1 MKHIVV
7 TQHRGVLGWVCST
20 PRARVR
26 ARTFLMAAAALLL
39 LLSAPSTTF
48 AGSAT
53 WSPAPG
59 SGDWNTPGNWV
70 IGGPPN
76 GPLDT
81 ATFAISTQTAVSI
94 SANTEVNGIT
104 FNAAASAFTITASPG
119 FALSISGLGIT
130 NNSGITQNFVTAVGS
145 AGAVGSVQFT
155 NSATAGSMTV
165 FTNKGGAVNGVA
177 GGGTEFFNTSTA
189 GNGTFTNNSGTVN
202 GALGGDTQFNNTS
215 TAGNGT
221 FTNNGGTVSG
231 AFGGDTEFFN
241 TSTAGNGTFTNNG
254 GTVNGVVGGGTEFNN
269 TSTAGNG
276 TFTNNGGT
284 VGGALPGVM
293 AFLNS
298 STAGNGTFTN
308 NGGTV
313 SGAVGG
319 TTQFFN
325 TSTAGNGTFTN
336 NSTVSG
342 AGGGYLVFHNTST
355 AGNGTFTNNGGTVGG
370 AGNDVTAFFDS
381 STAGNGT
388 FTNNGGTVNGA
399 GNGAMEFHDTSTA
412 GNGTFT
418 NNGGTVSGEG
428 GGDTNFFNS
437 STAGNG
443 TFTNNGGT
451 VNGAG
456 NGGTGFFD
464 SSTADS
470 ATLIANGGLGTG
482 GSIYFFADATGG
494 TARVEVFGN
503 GILDI
508 SFHNAPGVTIG
519 SIEGSGN
526 VFLGANNLTVGSNN
540 LSTTFSGVIRDG
552 GFAGGMGGSLTKIGT
567 GTLSLTNSNT
577 YSGSTLINAGT
588 LIAAHDGAL
597 GSGNVSLTASGVT
610 LTLQNGAT
618 NNYISDHS
626 SISIVNGATA
636 KLNFTGASD
645 LVGGIVLNG
654 FNETTPGTYGSTTS
668 GAMFESVFFSGTGT
682 LLLVPEPATWT
693 LMGLGVAMLAVMMRF
708 RRRRTVGG

>member
-202 GALGGDTQFNNTS
+202 GALGGDTQFN
-215 TAGNGT
+215 
-221 FTNNGGTVSG
+221 
-231 AFGGDTEFFN
+231 
-241 TSTAGNGTFTNNG
+241 
-254 GTVNGVVGGGTEFNN
+254 
-269 TSTAGNG
+269 
-276 TFTNNGGT
+276 
-284 VGGALPGVM
+284 
-293 AFLNS
+293 
-298 STAGNGTFTN
+298 
-308 NGGTV
+308 
-313 SGAVGG
+313 
-319 TTQFFN
+319 
-325 TSTAGNGTFTN
+325 
-336 NSTVSG
+336 
-342 AGGGYLVFHNTST
+342 NTST